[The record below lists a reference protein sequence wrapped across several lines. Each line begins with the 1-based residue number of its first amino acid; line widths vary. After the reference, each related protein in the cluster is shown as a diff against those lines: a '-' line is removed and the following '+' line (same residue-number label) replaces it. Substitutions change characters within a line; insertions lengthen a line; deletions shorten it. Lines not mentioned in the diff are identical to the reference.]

1 VAQYIAKQP
10 EWEFDKE
17 YVEKAV
23 SGYHNRVDE
32 RVVLQEIMRDA
43 KNHEFDI
50 LLTYMS
56 DRIGRQEEYSFYV
69 AGLNR
74 LGIEVWT
81 IKDGQLKTEEHIDK
95 LLNYIRFWQNEGE
108 SKKTS
113 MRVHDSMV
121 EMVKAGKFVGGK
133 APFGYRLVLSGE
145 VSNHGRALH
154 TLEVV
159 PEQAKI
165 VRKIFAYA
173 TNQGMGYQ
181 KIAKTLNAEGI
192 KAPILD
198 EWKNGTIRSILT
210 NPIYMGYIA
219 YGRRKGGHESW
230 VRLDR
235 KDWIYSDNQIPELVI
250 VSEQTWQRAQEIRE
264 SRKRK
269 LAETKQQSSDLYEEQ
284 YHVPF
289 TTRGRLA
296 LTGIAYCGYCG
307 KKLKNSSYA
316 NHWVRKKTG
325 EKKVSFVGRYIC
337 PNNCKPRSCYS
348 QEYLESIVFDAVGS
362 YLEKLK
368 SIDITEELSEMQR
381 QQTKSMDRELKNIE
395 KEQRAIAADMK
406 TLEEKIPAA
415 IRGEFV
421 FRAEKLS
428 EMIQEKD
435 ARNKELEQTKG
446 RLQKQVQDV
455 VLKKEEL
462 EQFVSIMPKWDEVFA
477 EADAATKQMLL
488 SSLIDKIIVKDD
500 DITIRF
506 KIRLD
511 DFCDDSLRESGGAG
525 TTP

>member
-1 VAQYIAKQP
+1 
-10 EWEFDKE
+10 
-17 YVEKAV
+17 
-23 SGYHNRVDE
+23 
-32 RVVLQEIMRDA
+32 
-43 KNHEFDI
+43 
-50 LLTYMS
+50 
-56 DRIGRQEEYSFYV
+56 
-69 AGLNR
+69 
-74 LGIEVWT
+74 
-81 IKDGQLKTEEHIDK
+81 
-95 LLNYIRFWQNEGE
+95 
-108 SKKTS
+108 
-113 MRVHDSMV
+113 
-121 EMVKAGKFVGGK
+121 
-133 APFGYRLVLSGE
+133 
-145 VSNHGRALH
+145 
-154 TLEVV
+154 
-159 PEQAKI
+159 
-165 VRKIFAYA
+165 
-173 TNQGMGYQ
+173 
-181 KIAKTLNAEGI
+181 
-192 KAPILD
+192 
-198 EWKNGTIRSILT
+198 
-210 NPIYMGYIA
+210 MGYIA

-250 VSEQTWQRAQEIRE
+250 VSEQIWQRAQEIRE

-421 FRAEKLS
+421 FSAEKLS
-428 EMIQEKD
+428 EMIQEKE